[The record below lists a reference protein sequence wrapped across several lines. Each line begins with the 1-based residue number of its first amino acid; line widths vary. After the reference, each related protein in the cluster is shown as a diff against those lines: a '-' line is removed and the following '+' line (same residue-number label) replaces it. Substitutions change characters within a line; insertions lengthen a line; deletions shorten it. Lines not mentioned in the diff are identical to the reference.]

1 LHFEAMDRGLKQA
14 GLVALLLALLVGAAV
29 YVATTGDGAKADRNV
44 PGATT
49 GPGKA
54 SLPD

>member
-1 LHFEAMDRGLKQA
+1 MDRSLKQL
-14 GLVALLLALLVGAAV
+14 GLLALLLALLAGLAV
-29 YVATTGDGAKADRNV
+29 YFATASDGGKADRNI

-54 SLPD
+54 TLAD

>member
-1 LHFEAMDRGLKQA
+1 LHFEAMDRGVKQLA
-14 GLVALLLALLVGAAV
+14 LPALLLALLVGFAV
-29 YVATTGDGAKADRNV
+29 YFATASDGGKADRNV

-54 SLPD
+54 TLAD